1 MNMFRRAVLTLTAI
15 IATQNIGAAE
25 IENVEF
31 SESVSVAG
39 TDLELAGLS
48 RLYYKVIFT
57 GAVAGLY
64 LDDPASLDDVLA
76 DTAKRL
82 EFVYFGG
89 LDADD
94 FVAAANESL
103 AENLDAETL
112 EKLRPKIDAFNDLYV
127 DIEKN
132 DRYAISYVPGRGLE
146 LAHNG
151 EVLGTVAGDM
161 FANTYFHIWFGDRPF
176 NRHLKKTLLKGEF
189 D

>member
-1 MNMFRRAVLTLTAI
+1 MTAI
-15 IATQNIGAAE
+15 VATQNIGAAE

-31 SESVSVAG
+31 SESVTVAD
-39 TDLELAGLS
+39 TELKLAGLS

-64 LDDPASLDDVLA
+64 LEDAGNLDNVFLA

-82 EFVYFGG
+82 EFVYFGS

-103 AENLDAETL
+103 AENLDAATL
-112 EKLRPKIDAFNDLYV
+112 ERLRPKIDAFNDLYV

-132 DRYAISYVPGRGLE
+132 DRYAISYVPGQGLE
-146 LAHNG
+146 LAHNDK
-151 EVLGTVAGDM
+151 VLGTVAGDA
-161 FANTYFHIWFGDRPF
+161 FANAYFHIWFGGKPF
-176 NRHLKKTLLKGEF
+176 NRHLKKTLLKG
-189 D
+189 DID